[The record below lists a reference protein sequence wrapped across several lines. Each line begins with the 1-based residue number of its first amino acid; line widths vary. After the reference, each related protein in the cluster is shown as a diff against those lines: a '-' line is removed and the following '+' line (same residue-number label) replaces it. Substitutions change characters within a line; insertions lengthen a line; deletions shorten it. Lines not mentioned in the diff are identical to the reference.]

1 MTKAFFK
8 RGKQIAKWADKQGE
22 TNMPCNQN
30 CNQGRNCD
38 CKKDSSVDRAIVI
51 VATLLLI
58 AVVSMGYGVYKL
70 FHATK
75 GQDCQIEV
83 QFQDSKATYIGK
95 TV

>member
-1 MTKAFFK
+1 MA
-8 RGKQIAKWADKQGE
+8 
-22 TNMPCNQN
+22 CNNN
-30 CNQGRNCD
+30 CNQGRDCD
-38 CKKDSSVDRAIVI
+38 CGRDRSVDRATVV

-58 AVVSMGYGVYKL
+58 CILSICLGLVKL
-70 FHATK
+70 YNGNK

>member
-1 MTKAFFK
+1 
-8 RGKQIAKWADKQGE
+8 
-22 TNMPCNQN
+22 MPCNQN

-38 CKKDSSVDRAIVI
+38 CSKERNIDRATVV
-51 VATLLLI
+51 VATLMFL
-58 AVVSMGYGVYKL
+58 AFVSMSWGVWKL

>member
-22 TNMPCNQN
+22 TNMPCQGD
-30 CNQGRNCD
+30 CNQGRSCNCGSN
-38 CKKDSSVDRAIVI
+38 KSDRAVVI

-83 QFQDSKATYIGK
+83 QFQDSRATYIGK